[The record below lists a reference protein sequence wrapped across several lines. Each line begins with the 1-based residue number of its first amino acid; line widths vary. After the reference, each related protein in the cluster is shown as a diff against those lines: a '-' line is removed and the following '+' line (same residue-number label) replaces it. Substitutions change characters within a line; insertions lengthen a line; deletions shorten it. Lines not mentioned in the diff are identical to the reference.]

1 MNSSSDIKDF
11 SPNELNRRL
20 EERYTEIARLAGGL
34 AHEVKNPLSTIRLN
48 MGLLEED
55 VEDLEDTPQKRRVLN
70 RIETVKRET
79 LRLEELLN
87 EFLDF
92 TRAHNLE
99 LTAVDAN
106 RELKQ
111 IIDFFKPQASKEN
124 VEILEYFSSD
134 LPTVLI
140 DKRSFDRAIL
150 NLLLNAL
157 QAIVGKGDPK
167 GEILVRTRPCGSE
180 VAVDLIDSG
189 CGMSDE
195 TLQKIFEPFFSTKL
209 GGTGLGLPTVRKV
222 IEGHGGRIAI
232 QSELGRGTQFT
243 LTFPAIPRISGSSS
257 DKSDKDEQNAHAS
270 D

>member
-1 MNSSSDIKDF
+1 MNASNVKDF
-11 SPNELNRRL
+11 TPNELNRRL
-20 EERYTEIARLAGGL
+20 EEQYTEIARLAGGL

-55 VEDLEDTPQKRRVLN
+55 VEELDDTPQRRRVLK

-79 LRLEELLN
+79 LRLEDLLN
-87 EFLDF
+87 EFLNF

-99 LTAVDAN
+99 LTAADAN
-106 RELKQ
+106 YELKE
-111 IIDFFKPQASKEN
+111 ILDFFRPQATAAN
-124 VEILEYFSSD
+124 VEILEYFAND
-134 LPTVLI
+134 LPTIRI

-157 QAIVGKGDPK
+157 QAIKGKEDDNSK

-180 VAVDLIDSG
+180 VAIDLIDSG

-195 TLQKIFEPFFSTKL
+195 TLQKIFEPFFSTKI

-232 QSELGRGTQFT
+232 QSEVGRGTQFT
-243 LTFPAIPRISGSSS
+243 LTFPAIPRIP
-257 DKSDKDEQNAHAS
+257 AT
-270 D
+270 